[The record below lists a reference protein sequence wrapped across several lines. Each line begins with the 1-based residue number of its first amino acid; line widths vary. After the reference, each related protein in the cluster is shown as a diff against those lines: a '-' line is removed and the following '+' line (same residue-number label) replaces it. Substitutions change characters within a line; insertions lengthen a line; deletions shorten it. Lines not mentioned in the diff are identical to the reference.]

1 MEGLVKTCLVLF
13 GLALLNVPLGAQGI
27 PEAEYRERR
36 ARLMDTVSDGIVLL
50 HAKSGAK
57 DEDQPTFRQDATF
70 FYFTGLANHPDAV
83 LAMDGPKREA
93 HLFVAPPPL
102 SFGRPAEGLVLPT
115 TRYAAEEHGLTSVQ
129 SWDGLADYIGDRM
142 SDGVGTLYVDTPR
155 RPESTGNPPGF
166 RPVAGANTLW
176 QAAVA
181 EAFPSANI
189 ESARPAITAMRW
201 VKSEAESDVLR
212 RNARMTAAALL
223 AGMRT
228 VRPGIAQRDSEA
240 AVVSGCL
247 AAGAE
252 GPSFWPWTM
261 SGPNAHVG
269 LLVRAFYDYEAL
281 DRTMQAGELVR
292 MDVGCADGHYGGDVG
307 RTIPVSGFFG
317 AGQRETWNLLIEGY
331 KAGMGAMRAGITRT
345 EVGAA
350 AAARIE
356 ELAPDLKTSMG
367 REAGEFLL
375 SERGRGIWSVHGV
388 GVESGEEALPTLE
401 AGSVLAFEPM
411 FAVGADAF
419 YLEDMI
425 LITEDGHEVL
435 SAGLPYT
442 AEEIE
447 NVMDGTGR

>member
-1 MEGLVKTCLVLF
+1 MRVCLVFL
-13 GLALLNVPLGAQGI
+13 GITLLAGPLGAQGI
-27 PEAEYRERR
+27 PQAEHRDRR

-50 HAKSGAK
+50 HARSGAK

-70 FYFTGLANHPDAV
+70 YYFTGLANHPDAV
-83 LAMDGPKREA
+83 LALDGPRREA
-93 HLFVAPPPL
+93 HLFVSSAPL
-102 SFGRPAEGLVLPT
+102 SFGRPVESLVLPT
-115 TRYAAEEHGLTSVQ
+115 TPEAAQKHGFTSVR
-129 SWDGLADYIGDRM
+129 SWDGLAGYIEGRM
-142 SDGVGTLYVDTPR
+142 GDGVTTLYVDASR

-166 RPVAGANTLW
+166 RPVAGASTLW
-176 QAAVA
+176 QAAVT
-181 EAFPSANI
+181 EAFPSARI
-189 ESARPAITAMRW
+189 ESARPAISAMRW
-201 VKSEAESDVLR
+201 VKSDAESDILR

-223 AGMRT
+223 AGMRA

-240 AVVSGCL
+240 AVVNGCL

-269 LLVRAFYDYEAL
+269 QLVRAFYDYEAL

-317 AGQRETWNLLIEGY
+317 AGQREAWNLLIEGY
-331 KAGMGAMRAGITRT
+331 KAGMSVMRAGVTRT

-350 AAARIE
+350 AVARIE
-356 ELAPDLKTSMG
+356 ELAPDLRTSQG
-367 REAGEFLL
+367 RGAGDFLL
-375 SERGRGIWSVHGV
+375 SEAGRGIWSVHGV

-411 FAVGADAF
+411 FAVGPDAF

-425 LITEDGHEVL
+425 LVTEDGHEVL

-447 NVMDGTGR
+447 AVMTSSGR

>member
-1 MEGLVKTCLVLF
+1 VRTCLVFL
-13 GLALLNVPLGAQGI
+13 GIAVLNVPLSAQAI
-27 PEAEYRERR
+27 PEAEYQERR
-36 ARLMDTVSDGIVLL
+36 TRLMGAIPDGIVLL
-50 HAKSGAK
+50 HARTGAK

-83 LAMDGPKREA
+83 LALDGPRREA
-93 HLFVAPPPL
+93 HLFVSSPPL
-102 SFGRPAEGLVLPT
+102 SFGQTVQGLVLPT
-115 TRYAAEEHGLTSVQ
+115 TPEAAEKHRLTSVR
-129 SWDGLADYIGDRM
+129 SWDGLADYVHSRM
-142 SDGVGTLYVDTPR
+142 GEGVTTLYLDASR

-166 RPVAGANTLW
+166 RPVAGPKTLW
-176 QAAVA
+176 HAAVT
-181 EAFPSANI
+181 EAFPTARI

-201 VKSEAESDVLR
+201 VKSDAEVDVLR
-212 RNARMTAAALL
+212 RNARMTAAALI

-240 AVVSGCL
+240 AVVNGCL

-269 LLVRAFYDYEAL
+269 RLVRAFYDYEAL

-317 AGQRETWNLLIEGY
+317 AGQREAWNLLIEGY
-331 KAGMGAMRAGITRT
+331 KAGMDAMRAGVTRT

-350 AAARIE
+350 AATRIE
-356 ELAPDLKTSMG
+356 KLAPDLRTPMG
-367 REAGEFLL
+367 REAGDFLL
-375 SERGRGIWSVHGV
+375 SDAGRTIWSVHGV
-388 GVESGEEALPTLE
+388 GVDSGEEALPTLK

-425 LITEDGHEVL
+425 LVTETGHEVL

-447 NVMDGTGR
+447 TVMATHGR

>member
-1 MEGLVKTCLVLF
+1 MRTCLVFLCTT
-13 GLALLNVPLGAQGI
+13 LLHVPLNAQGI

-36 ARLMDTVSDGIVLL
+36 ARLMDTISDGIVLL
-50 HAKSGAK
+50 HARSGAK

-70 FYFTGLANHPDAV
+70 YYFTGLANHPDAV
-83 LAMDGPKREA
+83 LALDGIRREA
-93 HLFVAPPPL
+93 HLFVSPPPL
-102 SFGRPAEGLVLPT
+102 SFGRPVQNLVLPT
-115 TRYAAEEHGLTSVQ
+115 TPETAEKHGLTSVR
-129 SWDGLADYIGDRM
+129 SWDGLADYVRDRLG
-142 SDGVGTLYVDTPR
+142 DGVTALYVDASR

-166 RPVAGANTLW
+166 RPVAGASTLW
-176 QAAVA
+176 HASVS
-181 EAFPSANI
+181 EAFPSARI
-189 ESARPAITAMRW
+189 ESVRPAITAMRW
-201 VKSEAESDVLR
+201 VKSDAEADVLR

-223 AGMRT
+223 AGMRA

-240 AVVSGCL
+240 AVVNGCL
-247 AAGAE
+247 SAGAE

-269 LLVRAFYDYEAL
+269 QLVRAFYDYEAL

-307 RTIPVSGFFG
+307 RTIPVSGFFD
-317 AGQRETWNLLIEGY
+317 AGQREAWNLLIEGY
-331 KAGMGAMRAGITRT
+331 KAGVSAMRAGVTRT

-350 AAARIE
+350 ASARIE
-356 ELAPDLKTSMG
+356 ELAPELRTPMG
-367 REAGEFLL
+367 REAGDFLL
-375 SERGRGIWSVHGV
+375 FESGRGIWSVHGV
-388 GVESGEEALPTLE
+388 GVDSGEEALPTLE

-425 LITEDGHEVL
+425 LVTESGHEVL
-435 SAGLPYT
+435 SSGLPYT

-447 NVMDGTGR
+447 TVMASGGRR

>member
-1 MEGLVKTCLVLF
+1 MRSCLVVL
-13 GLALLNVPLGAQGI
+13 GITLLHVPLSAQDI
-27 PEAEYRERR
+27 PEGEFRERR
-36 ARLMDTVSDGIVLL
+36 DRLLDTVSDGIVLL

-57 DEDQPTFRQDATF
+57 DEDQPTFRQDASF
-70 FYFTGLANHPDAV
+70 YYFTGLANHPDAV
-83 LAMDGPKREA
+83 LALDGPTGEA
-93 HLFVAPPPL
+93 HLFVAPAPL
-102 SFGRPAEGLVLPT
+102 SFGRPAQGLVLPT
-115 TRYAAEEHGLTSVQ
+115 TPEAADQHGLTSVR
-129 SWDGLADYIGDRM
+129 SWDGLADYVRGRM
-142 SDGVGTLYVDTPR
+142 SDGVETLYVDAAR

-166 RPVAGANTLW
+166 RPVAGAATLW
-176 QAAVA
+176 QTAVT
-181 EAFPSANI
+181 EAFPSARV
-189 ESARPAITAMRW
+189 ESVRPAITAMRW
-201 VKSEAESDVLR
+201 VKSEAEADVLR

-317 AGQRETWNLLIEGY
+317 AGQRETWNLLIAGY
-331 KAGMGAMRAGITRT
+331 KAGMGAMRSGVTRT

-356 ELAPDLKTSMG
+356 ELAPDLRTSMG
-367 REAGEFLL
+367 RDAGAFLL
-375 SERGRGIWSVHGV
+375 SQAGRGIWSVHGV
-388 GVESGEEALPTLE
+388 GVDSGEEALPTLE

-411 FAVGADAF
+411 FSVGADAF

-447 NVMDGTGR
+447 TVMSGASR